1 MNRRRTNAK
10 IGLVVAVAAGA
21 CALFGGARL
30 ALSRATT
37 TARSTSL
44 EAQRPVRLDLQLH
57 VPHASEPI
65 RIDAEMDGKKVWE
78 SAAGSTMNLKDR
90 AGKGMVPYT
99 EVKARWG
106 GGKLYFLLYAGDL
119 DLEGNVTQA
128 DGPVSKDDSFHLEL
142 GSRGGPLRVVDVSV
156 LGTVADA
163 ICSPSEN
170 PSVPT
175 DVDSRRCD
183 RTWQSH
189 SAVAVD
195 RDGTL
200 NRLGDND
207 EEWVVEMA
215 LPLSALGI
223 PDAGPGSR
231 ISFAVRRCEVGAGGP
246 GACGSWGM
254 GAERGE
260 LILDP

>member
-1 MNRRRTNAK
+1 MNTRRTNAK

-37 TARSTSL
+37 TVGSTSL
-44 EAQRPVRLDLQLH
+44 EARRPGRLDPQLH
-57 VPHASEPI
+57 VPHVSEPI

-78 SAAGSTMNLKDR
+78 SAAGSTLNLKDS

-106 GGKLYFLLYAGDL
+106 DGKLYFLLYAGDL

-128 DGPVSKDDSFHLEL
+128 DGPVSKDDSFHIEL
-142 GSRGGPLRVVDVSV
+142 GGRGGPLRVVEVSV

-163 ICSPSEN
+163 LCPPSEN
-170 PSVPT
+170 SAGPA
-175 DVDSRRCD
+175 DVHGHSCD

-189 SAVAVD
+189 AAVAVD

-223 PDAGPGSR
+223 PDARPGSR
-231 ISFAVRRCEVGAGGP
+231 IPFAVRRCEVGAGGP